1 MIHESTKR
9 LHDLTRGTF
18 ELCKKIDNV
27 ILVLEI
33 LPGIAA
39 LIQTFID
46 VKFLDQLWVALIAMS
61 LALFGLSLRILRRYY
76 RTTADSMRRTSVRF
90 YANDNPVPQV
100 TLTNFLS
107 GLPGFVEEI
116 GKKLPAEN
124 MDDYYKPT
132 LPPGIKRHRE
142 MTACNSFFTW
152 NLKKMY
158 SWILGIISGILLFT
172 SIYILYGIATSQSPL
187 LQRLSI
193 ADLVYRVIIGI
204 FLFKSIN
211 GFIATL
217 LSTFALKNMANKIM
231 KPNLA
236 DDEIIHHIIEYEC
249 ERASGPLVPTIIYLM
264 RRKRLN
270 ALWDLRRKDLEK
282 IYGLD
287 GA

>member
-1 MIHESTKR
+1 MIHESTER
-9 LHDLTRGTF
+9 LHNLARGAF
-18 ELCKKIDNV
+18 ELCKKINNV
-27 ILVLEI
+27 IFVLEI

-39 LIQTFID
+39 LIQTCID
-46 VKFLDQLWVALIAMS
+46 VKFLDQPWIALIAMS
-61 LALFGLSLRILRRYY
+61 LALFGLLLRILGRYY

-90 YANDNPVPQV
+90 YAYDKPVPQT

-107 GLPGFVEEI
+107 GLPRGVETSA
-116 GKKLPAEN
+116 KKLPVEN
-124 MDDYYKPT
+124 IDEYYETT
-132 LPPGIKRHRE
+132 LPPGIGRYRE

-152 NLKKMY
+152 NLQKMY
-158 SWILGIISGILLFT
+158 SWILGFIFVILLAI
-172 SIYILYGIATSQSPL
+172 SVCILYGIATSQLSL

-193 ADLVYRVIIGI
+193 ADLVYTVIIGM

-211 GFIATL
+211 GFFATL
-217 LSTFALKNMANKIM
+217 FSIFDLKTVANKIM
-231 KPNLA
+231 NPNLS
-236 DDEIIHHIIEYEC
+236 DDEILHQIIEYEC
-249 ERASGPLVPTIIYLM
+249 AGGPLVPTRLYRM